1 MIKSRKMLI
10 EYLKSTLI
18 TEDTSANTN
27 EEAFMM
33 APKKDPDLQ
42 QVIRNEQ
49 VRYHVDEFIR
59 SQ

>member
-1 MIKSRKMLI
+1 MLI

-33 APKKDPDLQ
+33 APKKDLDLQ